1 MDILLKNYNFYNM
14 SSIAILFSGH
24 LRNILNHIHNLQIN
38 LLNILSDNSIHYDI
52 YIHTWD
58 SNITNDTIDWGAKD
72 QYYNNNINNI
82 IKILKTKIKIKKI
95 LIENQNKKNIENQ
108 INNIMKFDINKRDRD
123 REMLQKSYFQYYGF
137 YKSLKLI
144 DNLNDYNYIIKTRPD
159 TYYLEKFNINLLN
172 KDLVFPNSQLQN
184 NTNINN
190 IFFFGTSQSINNILN
205 FFDYFNNNIH
215 TSKKLQK
222 RFTKCN
228 TRLDKLFRIYILN
241 ILRLKPYFSTYNPA
255 VYRNKNIIT
264 NFF

>member
-108 INNIMKFDINKRDRD
+108 INSIMKFDINKRDRD
-123 REMLQKSYFQYYGF
+123 RNREMLQKSYFQYYGF

-184 NTNINN
+184 NTNIKNQITDN
-190 IFFFGTSQSINNILN
+190 LIIQNQITDNLIIQNQIPDNLIIQNQIPDNLIHPYVSRGDFHNLLN
-205 FFDYFNNNIH
+205 
-215 TSKKLQK
+215 SK
-222 RFTKCN
+222 
-228 TRLDKLFRIYILN
+228 
-241 ILRLKPYFSTYNPA
+241 
-255 VYRNKNIIT
+255 
-264 NFF
+264 